1 MGQYDY
7 TGVTGASDYSGSESG
22 ENRNGSNRDRLGSSY
37 QSGFRGENR
46 HSSDNAWSS
55 DEGDEFSSNTYG
67 TSTRRGSSGSGSSY
81 GSGSYGSSSYG
92 SGGTGSSG
100 SRYSNPR
107 SGSTNDYDDDY
118 GSSGRYS
125 SGGFGTSSY
134 GSSSY
139 GGTRGYG
146 SHSDTMGSGYGK
158 SYGSGRS
165 YGSTGSYGTDEDYS
179 TGTSYGRG
187 NRYGSSTDSSS
198 SYGRTSGSY
207 GARSDYSDDYDN
219 EDSETSYGRD
229 DYRDG
234 LAIDETRTLISSSKV
249 EGTAVYDRD
258 GSRMGTVHNFMV
270 NKRSG
275 QVDYAVLSFG
285 GFLGMGTRY
294 YPLPWDMLEYDTSQG
309 GYVVDMDEDDLDE
322 APSFRSGEEPDFS
335 DRYGQQVYGYYGMRY

>member
-1 MGQYDY
+1 MEEPMGQYDY
-7 TGVTGASDYSGSESG
+7 TGVTGASNYSGSESG
-22 ENRNGSNRDRLGSSY
+22 ENRNGSNRDRWGSSY

-46 HSSDNAWSS
+46 RNTDNAWSN

-81 GSGSYGSSSYG
+81 GSGSYGSG
-92 SGGTGSSG
+92 STSSSG

-125 SGGFGTSSY
+125 SGGYGTSSY
-134 GSSSY
+134 GSS
-139 GGTRGYG
+139 
-146 SHSDTMGSGYGK
+146 
-158 SYGSGRS
+158 
-165 YGSTGSYGTDEDYS
+165 SYGTDEDYS

>member
-7 TGVTGASDYSGSESG
+7 TGTTGASNYSGKNNEY
-22 ENRNGSNRDRLGSSY
+22 RNGSNRDRMGSSY
-37 QSGFRGENR
+37 QAGYRGDNR
-46 HSSDNAWSS
+46 TDSNRWSQ
-55 DEGDEFSSNTYG
+55 DEGDEATGRSSYR
-67 TSTRRGSSGSGSSY
+67 SGSSDYGASRSDDAPYGRSY
-81 GSGSYGSSSYG
+81 GSGQ
-92 SGGTGSSG
+92 
-100 SRYSNPR
+100 R
-107 SGSTNDYDDDY
+107 
-118 GSSGRYS
+118 
-125 SGGFGTSSY
+125 
-134 GSSSY
+134 
-139 GGTRGYG
+139 
-146 SHSDTMGSGYGK
+146 
-158 SYGSGRS
+158 

-187 NRYGSSTDSSS
+187 NRYGSSTDSGS
-198 SYGRTSGSY
+198 SYGSTSGSY
-207 GARSDYSDDYDN
+207 GMGAGYTDYDD

-258 GSRMGTVHNFMV
+258 GSRMGTIHNFMV

-275 QVDYAVLSFG
+275 RVDYAVLSFG

-294 YPLPWDMLEYDTSQG
+294 YPLPWQMLEYDTSQG
-309 GYVVDMDEDDLDE
+309 GYVVDMDENDLEE